1 MTTAFL
7 PLLDVDDDDTSYRL
21 GRPVGA
27 PTEHRGPRVKLF
39 VSDEPTPCQSVD
51 QNDIEM
57 WFGNEIGG
65 RDLAV
70 MACQACPFRGRCSY
84 NAVAVRATH
93 GIWGGIEL
101 PGDRARR
108 LTPVYERLLRQFEER
123 RQAEIGDVPVE
134 PLAADEHF
142 LRRRQPAA

>member
-7 PLLDVDDDDTSYRL
+7 PLLDIDDDTSSRM
-21 GRPVGA
+21 GRPVGTT
-27 PTEHRGPRVKLF
+27 TERPGPRVKLF

-51 QNDIEM
+51 QDDIEM

-101 PGDRARR
+101 
-108 LTPVYERLLRQFEER
+108 EER
-123 RQAEIGDVPVE
+123 RQVEVGDVPVE

-142 LRRRQPAA
+142 MRRRQPAA